1 MTSSACPIPRSGTT
15 AVGFAAGQ
23 TRLAKA
29 LAEGLDVRRGV
40 RVSALRRIAGGVE
53 IADEQGNGHG
63 AAAAA
68 IVTAPGPQAAAL
80 LEASGEPERAAAV
93 ADAEYD
99 AAVCVLTE
107 VAGEPEDRRPV
118 IPGPAPLAAVSLE
131 WRKRPGP
138 RAVVARLDGPAS
150 AALLDAPDGDVLDVV
165 LPILD
170 AMLGVRPV
178 AWTQVKRWRYAL
190 PVRTLDASLAAVGWV
205 ADHPGGG
212 HAGGTRPRGGVAV
225 GRRCR
230 PHRRAN
236 LVVLDEGPD
245 RPAVGASCRSV
256 GEPVEVAARVQHESV
271 AAGRARDCRGRP
283 GWPMAPGPPRSAT
296 IAGRVESRGAS
307 EARAEAGA
315 TAAVVMGPRTAAVAS
330 AAGRRR

>member
-1 MTSSACPIPRSGTT
+1 MVGAGLAGLGAACALAGAGREVVVFEKSRGLGGRLATRRVEGAVLDHGCPVIEVPRDGPLARRVADLGLDDLVRLPDPEAGTT
-15 AVGFAAGQ
+15 AVGFEAGQ

-107 VAGEPEDRRPV
+107 VTGEPEDRRPV

-170 AMLGVRPV
+170 EMLGVRPV

-190 PVRTLDASLAAVGWV
+190 PVRTLDASLAAVGGSPIIL
-205 ADHPGGG
+205 AGDMLGGLDLE
-212 HAGGTRPRGGVAV
+212 AVWRSGV
-225 GRRCR
+225 
-230 PHRRAN
+230 
-236 LVVLDEGPD
+236 D
-245 RPAVGASCRSV
+245 
-256 GEPVEVAARVQHESV
+256 AAH
-271 AAGRARDCRGRP
+271 
-283 GWPMAPGPPRSAT
+283 
-296 IAGRVESRGAS
+296 IAGRTS
-307 EARAEAGA
+307 
-315 TAAVVMGPRTAAVAS
+315 
-330 AAGRRR
+330 

>member
-1 MTSSACPIPRSGTT
+1 MPGVRRIAVVGAGLAGLSAARALAAARHEVVVFEKSRGLGGRLATRRVEGAVLDHGCPVIEAPRDGPLAHQIVDLGLDDLVRLPDPEAGTT

-63 AAAAA
+63 DAVAA

-80 LEASGEPERAAAV
+80 LEASGEPGRAAAV
-93 ADAEYD
+93 AEAVYD

-107 VAGEPEDRRPV
+107 VASEPEDRRPV
-118 IPGPAPLAAVSLE
+118 IPGLAPLAAVSLE

-150 AALLDAPDGDVLDVV
+150 AALLDAPDGDVLDLV

-178 AWTQVKRWRYAL
+178 GWTQVKRWRYAL
-190 PVRTLDASLAAVGWV
+190 PVRTLDASLATVGGSPIILAGDMLCGLDLEAVW
-205 ADHPGGG
+205 
-212 HAGGTRPRGGVAV
+212 RSGV
-225 GRRCR
+225 
-230 PHRRAN
+230 
-236 LVVLDEGPD
+236 D
-245 RPAVGASCRSV
+245 
-256 GEPVEVAARVQHESV
+256 AARI
-271 AAGRARDCRGRP
+271 AA
-283 GWPMAPGPPRSAT
+283 
-296 IAGRVESRGAS
+296 
-307 EARAEAGA
+307 
-315 TAAVVMGPRTAAVAS
+315 RTT
-330 AAGRRR
+330 